1 MQIHHEQIT
10 KNKNNPKPCSFSFCT
25 NFIKLSNDRISKF
38 IFNNPT
44 TTKIKRVIS
53 HKSEPPKCPA
63 IGLFPPLSENK
74 NYIPISGKQLCWEIK
89 QLINNT
95 ELAIIR
101 LEQLNTQNNLFKE
114 INEGIEN
121 IEEEENVLVKQFVLQ
136 VKELFELAKKI
147 EKVVEIF
154 KFVKKKYFLFRKI

>member
-1 MQIHHEQIT
+1 MQIHHQQIT
-10 KNKNNPKPCSFSFCT
+10 KNKNNPKPFVGCSFSFCT

-38 IFNNPT
+38 IFNNTT

-53 HKSEPPKCPA
+53 TKSEPPKCPA

-74 NYIPISGKQLCWEIK
+74 NYIPISGKRLCWEIK

-114 INEGIEN
+114 INESIEN
-121 IEEEENVLVKQFVLQ
+121 IEEENVLVKQFVLQ

-154 KFVKKKYFLFRKI
+154 KFARKFS